1 MTVPRLELVAA
12 HMATNLMENTRSALK
27 KYPVD
32 RYYAWTDSTVVLCWL
47 KTKHRYKEF
56 VINRVLKINEKNYI
70 AWRYIPTQQNPAD
83 IGSRGCKGNKIQ
95 ELWIRGPNWLEQSK
109 LWPDNIEIN
118 ASEKSEAEKRV
129 TRGILKAAIQTTELI
144 QHQLLKRHNLK
155 RTRRTLAWIRRFI
168 NNSRV
173 KERVKRKKGP
183 LSTNVT
189 EFEITNTKVKLNLSK
204 LNN

>member
-1 MTVPRLELVAA
+1 
-12 HMATNLMENTRSALK
+12 MENTRSALK